1 MPSGEPLLVLALGE
15 SSGSDLENETGRHS
29 PGSLRPHRRSRVLR
43 LLAFCLIALACGS
56 CRTAP
61 PLSLVALFALD
72 GQTLETIDELRA
84 R

>member
-1 MPSGEPLLVLALGE
+1 
-15 SSGSDLENETGRHS
+15 
-29 PGSLRPHRRSRVLR
+29 LR